1 MARILEDEIA
11 GDPLGRGYS
20 AMTDQQLLDSLNAV
34 NRSRDRAAMTR
45 REIADTI
52 PNGLYVALSDVD
64 KSQLL
69 TLFGGESND
78 GGLNPFGFAMTVI
91 QDVFGP
97 ASAAVTALTTARV
110 ESISRGEEIGWGV
123 VVKEKDLRMHT
134 LSRMVKV

>member
-11 GDPLGRGYS
+11 GDPLSRGYS
-20 AMTDQQLLDSLNAV
+20 AMNDVQLLASLNAKNISR
-34 NRSRDRAAMTR
+34 NRTSMSR

-52 PNGLYVALSDVD
+52 PSGLYVALNDVK

-69 TLFGGESND
+69 SFLGVESETGD
-78 GGLNPFGFAMTVI
+78 LNPFGFAMTVI

-110 ESISRGEEIGWGV
+110 ESISRGVEIGWGAV
-123 VVKEKDLRMHT
+123 TEKDLRMHT
-134 LSRMVKV
+134 LSRKSRR